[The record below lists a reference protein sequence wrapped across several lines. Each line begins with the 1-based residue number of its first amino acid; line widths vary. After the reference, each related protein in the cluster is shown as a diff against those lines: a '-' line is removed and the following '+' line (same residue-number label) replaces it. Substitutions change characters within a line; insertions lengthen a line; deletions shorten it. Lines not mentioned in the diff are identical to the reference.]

1 MSDEYYLV
9 YAAHVLASSILVL
22 FKVCNE
28 TELCL
33 PNNAATTTYQDCRSY
48 ELDTMVLQENEHSI
62 SDLEDDRI
70 SYSADKECSS
80 NEGSITAGSG
90 TQPNQ
95 TPITDCQ
102 EVPGPSTISLLDN
115 ETPAAECQELCC
127 SISQSGPFQPNDAHT
142 LHSLTTG
149 GRHFMHSWYKV
160 YPWISICKIRERAFC
175 FYCKSARVPALSCR
189 CMHALPT

>member
-1 MSDEYYLV
+1 MAAKRTNASLDGWFTVKQKSSKKSLVELACETDYGDKVTRERTVPAVEIVDE
-9 YAAHVLASSILVL
+9 SSQPDT
-22 FKVCNE
+22 E
-28 TELCL
+28 RSTTELCL
-33 PNNAATTTYQDCRSY
+33 LNNADTTTFQDCRSY

-62 SDLEDDRI
+62 SDLEDDWL

-127 SISQSGPFQPNDAHT
+127 SISQSGPF
-142 LHSLTTG
+142 
-149 GRHFMHSWYKV
+149 
-160 YPWISICKIRERAFC
+160 
-175 FYCKSARVPALSCR
+175 
-189 CMHALPT
+189 